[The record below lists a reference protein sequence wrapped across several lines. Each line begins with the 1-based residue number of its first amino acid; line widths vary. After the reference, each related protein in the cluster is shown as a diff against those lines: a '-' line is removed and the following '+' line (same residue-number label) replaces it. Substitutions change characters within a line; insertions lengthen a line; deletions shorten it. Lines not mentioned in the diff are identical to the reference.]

1 MGVAKGLFGG
11 GHREGCGPRVES
23 VFASTTD
30 LFKED
35 FTLKFRDEIDHDRLL
50 TDREYKEQHRM
61 MMTAYWTEI
70 KALDQTRYCSRLLE
84 QARQTFRQRA
94 ADRASDSVARVR
106 LFFVTGIRYSWEI
119 EYFEQALHRCASCA
133 SHMRVSCGKTDENV
147 LMWQCR

>member
-84 QARQTFRQRA
+84 QARQMFSQTA
-94 ADRASDSVARVR
+94 ADPASDDVAQVR
-106 LFFVTGIRYSWEI
+106 LFFVTGVRYSWEI
-119 EYFEQALHRCASCA
+119 EYFEQSLHRCVSCP
-133 SHMRVSCGKTDENV
+133 SCMRVDGVFCDKT
-147 LMWQCR
+147 LTRTS

>member
-61 MMTAYWTEI
+61 MMTH
-70 KALDQTRYCSRLLE
+70 CGNNSRHCLWGKYAWDCL
-84 QARQTFRQRA
+84 
-94 ADRASDSVARVR
+94 V
-106 LFFVTGIRYSWEI
+106 GK
-119 EYFEQALHRCASCA
+119 
-133 SHMRVSCGKTDENV
+133 VS
-147 LMWQCR
+147 

>member
-1 MGVAKGLFGG
+1 VGVAKGLFGG

-84 QARQTFRQRA
+84 QARQMFSQTA
-94 ADRASDSVARVR
+94 ADPASDDGAQVR
-106 LFFVTGIRYSWEI
+106 LFFVTGVRYSWEI
-119 EYFEQALHRCASCA
+119 EYFEQSLHRCVSCP
-133 SHMRVSCGKTDENV
+133 SRMRVDAVFCDKRLT
-147 LMWQCR
+147 RTY